1 MIHEIVS
8 TMAGRCRSRDAGAA
22 IHAYPTLS
30 ESVKGA
36 MASLRRTGRI
46 LETWRPGR

>member
-1 MIHEIVS
+1 V
-8 TMAGRCRSRDAGAA
+8 AGAA

-36 MASLRRTGRI
+36 LLGLAEG
-46 LETWRPGR
+46 